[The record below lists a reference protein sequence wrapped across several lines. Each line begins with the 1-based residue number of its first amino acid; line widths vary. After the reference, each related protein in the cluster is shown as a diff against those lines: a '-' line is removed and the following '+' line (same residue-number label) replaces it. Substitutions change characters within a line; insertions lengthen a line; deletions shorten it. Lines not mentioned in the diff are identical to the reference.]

1 MFIRA
6 SIAVAACL
14 SFGLVFAQESATPA
28 ESAKA
33 EIQKTE
39 ATIKAELSKSIST
52 PLSPE
57 PAAANKNRFVTRP
70 GTGGAT
76 VVRSAPAVTLPA
88 GPLGKTPIDPSVA
101 ISDAKRAAGQP
112 LDPYQKEIN
121 LPGLKKD
128 DPSTKPT
135 VLHTRNGVNEI
146 VRLSSRLP
154 NRIATPFAKPV
165 VVGDL
170 PDDDSQRVVGS
181 DVYLTPQG
189 EQPLGVFIVDKEN
202 TSQAISLTIIPT
214 GEIPGQ
220 NLIIKLEDLR
230 TVKPLAPSSSAEEH
244 ENFRPRPS
252 DYVGNVREIMSQAV
266 RGKIRGFAVVPIE
279 GGVAKL
285 GSIEVTPEYAF
296 TGSTVDVYRYSIR
309 NAGGELVDLAETAF
323 YRKGVK
329 AVSFFPHLA
338 LRPGESGYVFLL
350 ADKPKAGQAAN
361 GEQE

>member
-1 MFIRA
+1 MFIRT
-6 SIAVAACL
+6 SIVLAACL
-14 SFGLVFAQESATPA
+14 SCGLVLAESSVAPA
-28 ESAKA
+28 DSAKA
-33 EIQKTE
+33 EVKKTE
-39 ATIKAELSKSIST
+39 EAIKAELSKPIT
-52 PLSPE
+52 APLSPE
-57 PAAANKNRFVTRP
+57 PAGGNSNRFVTRP
-70 GTGGAT
+70 GTGGAK
-76 VVRSAPAVTLPA
+76 VVRSAPEVKLPE
-88 GPLGKTPIDPSVA
+88 GPLGKTPIDPLAA
-101 ISDAKRAAGQP
+101 ISEAKRAAGQP
-112 LDPYQKEIN
+112 LDAYQKEIN

-154 NRIATPFAKPV
+154 NRIATPFTKPV

-230 TVKPLAPSSSAEEH
+230 TVKPLAQGGSSEEH
-244 ENFRPRPS
+244 EIFRPRPS
-252 DYVGNVREIMSQAV
+252 DYIGNVREVMSQAV

-279 GGVAKL
+279 GGMAKL
-285 GSIEVTPEYAF
+285 GSLEVTPEYAF
-296 TGSTVDVYRYSIR
+296 TGSTVDVYRYAIR
-309 NAGGELVDLAETAF
+309 NAGGDLVDLAETAF

-329 AVSFFPHLA
+329 AVSFFPHLS
-338 LRPGESGYVFLL
+338 LRPGEGGYVFLL
-350 ADKPKAGQAAN
+350 ADKPKSN
-361 GEQE
+361 GDQE